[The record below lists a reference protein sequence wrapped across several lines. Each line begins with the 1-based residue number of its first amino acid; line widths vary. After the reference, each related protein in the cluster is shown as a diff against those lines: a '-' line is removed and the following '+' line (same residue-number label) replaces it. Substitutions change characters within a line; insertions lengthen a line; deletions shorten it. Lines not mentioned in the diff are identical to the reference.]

1 MFMYLPSSKSY
12 NFSFQKGT
20 KGNSKQSH
28 TLGENICKH
37 ISKKGTASRIQKP
50 FSIQQ
55 QENKQ
60 PNQKMGKHLN
70 ISSKRMYDSR

>member
-1 MFMYLPSSKSY
+1 MFMYLPSSKFY

-20 KGNSKQSH
+20 KRNSKQTN

-37 ISKKGTASRIQKP
+37 MSKKGLASRIQKP

-55 QENKQ
+55 
-60 PNQKMGKHLN
+60 
-70 ISSKRMYDSR
+70 